1 MTTKQINNCVKAARK
16 HVISFNKTY
25 KILHLQQAGNKIYK
39 AYVLLV
45 ENISKKDIRTTKG
58 VRIVSAD
65 LKDKNLLQMLQE
77 ELQSGKININKDYNS
92 VSFYINGYSNCFNII
107 EYFDDVLLGEKKKQ
121 FDSWKKIIIKYHENY
136 KNNKFK
142 NNIIKQ
148 IIKMRGY

>member
-65 LKDKNLLQMLQE
+65 LKDKNLY
-77 ELQSGKININKDYNS
+77 ELGRRARYLHSFWYEGKEQD
-92 VSFYINGYSNCFNII
+92 SFIKNEIKESII
-107 EYFDDVLLGEKKKQ
+107 L
-121 FDSWKKIIIKYHENY
+121 
-136 KNNKFK
+136 
-142 NNIIKQ
+142 
-148 IIKMRGY
+148 IKMLLKKYKIK

>member
-1 MTTKQINNCVKAARK
+1 MYNIKRLWMGGFVSGEGCFT
-16 HVISFNKTY
+16 F
-25 KILHLQQAGNKIYK
+25 NKIYPTFIIT
-39 AYVLLV
+39 L
-45 ENISKKDIRTTKG
+45 N
-58 VRIVSAD
+58 